1 MDKIK
6 QLRNYILLLY
16 SESIIFF
23 LVFYAMMMPQRFKQI
38 EGIVIDG
45 ITRSHELY
53 VYAFLIIVK
62 VVIDIF
68 YKRIRLD
75 KVLWVLV
82 GLSVSYMILSTIF
95 KGIHPQSLY
104 ALFTMI
110 VPTSML
116 LILDFK
122 HHQSK
127 HLFFLFY
134 WVYDNFL

>member
-6 QLRNYILLLY
+6 QLRNHILLLY

-23 LVFYAMMMPQRFKQI
+23 LVFYAIMMPQRFKQI

-53 VYAFLIIVK
+53 LYVILMLIK

-75 KVLWVLV
+75 KVLWVLI
-82 GLSVSYMILSTIF
+82 GLSVTYMIFSTIF
-95 KGIHPQSLY
+95 TGINPQSLY
-104 ALFTMI
+104 
-110 VPTSML
+110 
-116 LILDFK
+116 
-122 HHQSK
+122 
-127 HLFFLFY
+127 
-134 WVYDNFL
+134 